1 MRLVDFHILAG
12 SHQISSTTMDSLHIR
27 KAKLEDAPVLI
38 ALQQKMAWATEGL
51 SLNEDTVSKGVKT
64 LLGDASKG
72 QYYVAEFEGEIVGC
86 LLTTPEWSEWRNGT
100 VLWIQSV
107 YVREAFRNQGVFRTL
122 YSFIKSQVENDDS
135 LMGIRLYVDK
145 SNLSAQEVY
154 IKLGMDGQHYQ
165 LFEWLKSS

>member
-1 MRLVDFHILAG
+1 
-12 SHQISSTTMDSLHIR
+12 MDTLQIR
-27 KAKLEDAPVLI
+27 KATLEDAPVLI
-38 ALQQKMAWATEGL
+38 EFQQKMAWSTEGIT
-51 SLNEDTVSKGVKT
+51 LNEDTLSKGIKT

-72 QYYVAEFEGEIVGC
+72 QYYVAASGERIVGC

-107 YVREAFRNQGVFRTL
+107 YVREEFRNLGVFRTL
-122 YSFIKSQVENDDS
+122 YSFIRSQVENDDS

-154 IKLGMDGQHYQ
+154 TKLGMDGQHYQ
-165 LFEWLKSS
+165 LFEWLK